1 MRTEEMETVRKL
13 KLEANMLAGQVN
25 GVQFNYN
32 DPTKDFDRS
41 KVKGVVARLLQV
53 KDSSTMTALEVHVS
67 QFSTH
72 VISLLYTSW
81 LLEASL
87 LPCNNVTLAKTM
99 R

>member
-67 QFSTH
+67 QFSRHNSFLCFTQVGYLKQVFCH
-72 VISLLYTSW
+72 V
-81 LLEASL
+81 
-87 LPCNNVTLAKTM
+87 TM
-99 R
+99 SPLQKP

>member
-1 MRTEEMETVRKL
+1 MRTEEIETVRKL

-32 DPTKDFDRS
+32 DPTKDFNRS

-67 QFSTH
+67 QFSAHMPFLCCTEVGYLKQVFCH
-72 VISLLYTSW
+72 V
-81 LLEASL
+81 
-87 LPCNNVTLAKTM
+87 TM
-99 R
+99 SPVQKP